1 VIKDASYTSLSLTVT
16 GLTAGTTYNFRLN
29 AKNIVGSSILTSVF
43 PIIAATV
50 PDPPT
55 AFFKDEA
62 NSNLTQ
68 VAFSWTAPV
77 KNGGSAITGY

>member
-1 VIKDASYTSLSLTVT
+1 VIIDASYTYLSKTVT

-29 AKNIVGSSILTSVF
+29 TKNIVGSSILTSVF

-55 AFFKDEA
+55 AVTKDEE

-68 VAFSWTAPV
+68 VAFIWTAPV
-77 KNGGSAITGY
+77 NNGGSAITGY